1 MSIHSSEKVYTIEK
15 PVLTD
20 ALELAHMHNQSW
32 YETYPDESHGITPEY
47 IKELIEWRVLEKGIK
62 ARTRAIQLSYDK
74 PTYFLRIARDES
86 GKIVGF
92 IDGRDLGD
100 GYSLDG
106 LYTLKETHGTG
117 LGVQLW
123 ETFLPFTNRKAISL
137 TVASY
142 NERAKSF
149 YRKLGFKEVPGSE
162 RMYKDTRL
170 PIIDMEKRAL
180 HG

>member
-1 MSIHSSEKVYTIEK
+1 MSSHNSEKVYIIEK

-20 ALELAHMHNQSW
+20 ALELARMHNQSW
-32 YETYPDESHGITPEY
+32 YETYPDESQGITLEY
-47 IKELIEWRVLEKGIK
+47 IKELIEQRVSEKGIK

-92 IDGRDLGD
+92 IDGHDLGD
-100 GYSLDG
+100 RYLLDG

-123 ETFLPFTNRKAISL
+123 ETFLSFTNGKAILL
-137 TVASY
+137 TVVSY

-149 YRKLGFKEVPGSE
+149 YKKLGFEEMPNTT
-162 RMYKDTRL
+162 RAYNDTKI
-170 PIIDMEKRAL
+170 PIMDMVRIAL
-180 HG
+180 